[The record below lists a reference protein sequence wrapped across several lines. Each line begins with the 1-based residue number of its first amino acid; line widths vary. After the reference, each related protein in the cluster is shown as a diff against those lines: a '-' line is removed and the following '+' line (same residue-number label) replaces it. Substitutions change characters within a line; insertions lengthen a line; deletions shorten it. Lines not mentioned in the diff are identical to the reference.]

1 MHEGLDFSTMGITD
15 DFMFGTVF
23 QDLGLCR
30 GLVEV
35 LLGIKVRD
43 LRMVERQELI
53 DFGPASRAGIVDL
66 LVRDVDGNVYDV
78 EMQNGADPDIARRA
92 RRYLSLV
99 DASVLD
105 RGQRFGD
112 AGNVIVLFICA
123 HDPFGRGWKR
133 YDYPRLCEQDGEPL
147 GDGTSIV
154 FVNAEG
160 TRGDFGDGFDAFMSY
175 LRDDNVIGSDF
186 VRSVDDAVCG
196 FRDDPG
202 WRRFRMLWSEK
213 YRNEFADAFDEG
225 EAKGKAEGR
234 AEGKV
239 EGRAEGKE
247 EGFSRAVELMHRLM
261 VDGRERELEEAMRDP
276 ERMKRLLEEYGL

>member
-1 MHEGLDFSTMGITD
+1 MAPR
-15 DFMFGTVF
+15 
-23 QDLGLCR
+23 R
-30 GLVEV
+30 GLE
-35 LLGIKVRD
+35 
-43 LRMVERQELI
+43 
-53 DFGPASRAGIVDL
+53 
-66 LVRDVDGNVYDV
+66 
-78 EMQNGADPDIARRA
+78 
-92 RRYLSLV
+92 
-99 DASVLD
+99 
-105 RGQRFGD
+105 
-112 AGNVIVLFICA
+112 FICA

-133 YDYPRLCEQDGEPL
+133 YDYLRLCEQDGEPL

-213 YRNEFADAFDEG
+213 YRNEFADAIDEG
-225 EAKGKAEGR
+225 EAK
-234 AEGKV
+234 
-239 EGRAEGKE
+239 
-247 EGFSRAVELMHRLM
+247 GFSRAVELMHRLM
-261 VDGRERELEEAMRDP
+261 VDGREQELEEAMRDP

>member
-1 MHEGLDFSTMGITD
+1 MREELDFSTMGITD

-30 GLVEV
+30 GLE
-35 LLGIKVRD
+35 
-43 LRMVERQELI
+43 
-53 DFGPASRAGIVDL
+53 
-66 LVRDVDGNVYDV
+66 
-78 EMQNGADPDIARRA
+78 
-92 RRYLSLV
+92 
-99 DASVLD
+99 
-105 RGQRFGD
+105 
-112 AGNVIVLFICA
+112 FICA

-133 YDYPRLCEQDGEPL
+133 YDYLRLCEQDGEPL

-225 EAKGKAEGR
+225 KAKGKAEGK
-234 AEGKV
+234 AEGIA
-239 EGRAEGKE
+239 EGRAEG
-247 EGFSRAVELMHRLM
+247 FSRAATLMSRLM
-261 VDGRERELEEAMRDP
+261 ADGRERELEEATRDP
-276 ERMKRLLEEYGL
+276 GRMERLLEEYGLS

>member
-1 MHEGLDFSTMGITD
+1 MPP
-15 DFMFGTVF
+15 
-23 QDLGLCR
+23 
-30 GLVEV
+30 LVEV

-43 LRMVERQELI
+43 LRMVERQELV
-53 DFGPASRAGIVDL
+53 DFGPVSRAGIVDL

-78 EMQNGADPDIARRA
+78 EMQ
-92 RRYLSLV
+92 
-99 DASVLD
+99 
-105 RGQRFGD
+105 
-112 AGNVIVLFICA
+112 VLFICA

-133 YDYPRLCEQDGEPL
+133 YDYPRLCEQDDEPL

-160 TRGDFGDGFDAFMSY
+160 ARGDFGDVFDAFMSY

-213 YRNEFADAFDEG
+213 YRNEFADAIDEG
-225 EAKGKAEGR
+225 EAK
-234 AEGKV
+234 
-239 EGRAEGKE
+239 
-247 EGFSRAVELMHRLM
+247 GFSRAVELMHWLM
-261 VDGRERELEEAMRDP
+261 VDCRERELEEAMQDP
-276 ERMKRLLEEYGL
+276 ERMKRLPEEYGL

>member
-1 MHEGLDFSTMGITD
+1 
-15 DFMFGTVF
+15 
-23 QDLGLCR
+23 
-30 GLVEV
+30 
-35 LLGIKVRD
+35 
-43 LRMVERQELI
+43 MVERQELV
-53 DFGPASRAGIVDL
+53 DFGPVSRAGIVDL

-133 YDYPRLCEQDGEPL
+133 YDYPRLCEQDDEPL

-160 TRGDFGDGFDAFMSY
+160 ARGDFGDVFDAFMSY

-186 VRSVDDAVCG
+186 RSVDDAVCG

-213 YRNEFADAFDEG
+213 YRNEFADAIDEG
-225 EAKGKAEGR
+225 EAK
-234 AEGKV
+234 
-239 EGRAEGKE
+239 
-247 EGFSRAVELMHRLM
+247 GFSRAVELMHWLM
-261 VDGRERELEEAMRDP
+261 VDCRERELEEAMQDP
-276 ERMKRLLEEYGL
+276 ERMKRLPEEYGL

>member
-1 MHEGLDFSTMGITD
+1 
-15 DFMFGTVF
+15 MFGTFF

-43 LRMVERQELI
+43 LRMVERQELV
-53 DFGPASRAGIVDL
+53 DFGPASRAGVVDL
-66 LVRDVDGNVYDV
+66 LVWDVDGNVYDV

-99 DASVLD
+99 HASLLD

-112 AGNVIVLFICA
+112 AGNVVVVFICA

-133 YDYPRLCEQDGEPL
+133 YNYPRQCEQDGEPL

-160 TRGDFGDGFDAFMSY
+160 TKGDFGDGFDAFMSY

-196 FRDDPG
+196 FRDDPR

-213 YRNEFADAFDEG
+213 YRNEFADARD
-225 EAKGKAEGR
+225 EGR
-234 AEGKV
+234 AEGMAA
-239 EGRAEGKE
+239 GRAEGIAEGKAEGNE
-247 EGFSRAVELMHRLM
+247 EGFSRAMALTSRLM
-261 VDGRERELEEAMRDP
+261 ADGRERELEEAMRDP
-276 ERMKRLLEEYGL
+276 EMMRRLLEEYGLSNDCV